1 MIPKAQKRLD
11 HRFGDPVHLAEAYKS
26 RLLNWSHIKDGDSA
40 EIQALSDFLFRCHEA
55 VKIVGFSGKLDSTQ
69 TLTQVSVKFPS
80 YCGVEWC
87 SRRTS

>member
-1 MIPKAQKRLD
+1 M
-11 HRFGDPVHLAEAYKS
+11 HVAEAYKS

-55 VKIVGFSGKLDSTQ
+55 VKIVGFSGKL
-69 TLTQVSVKFPS
+69 
-80 YCGVEWC
+80 EWC